1 MLEPLSPDWWVHRLM
16 ARLDNDRPG
25 MEKHENYYRGDHPLP
40 TVREDLREP
49 YQRLLKMSPTNVMR
63 LVVDAAEERL
73 NVVGFRFSD
82 GQADQDAWRLWQANA
97 LDAESQLNHRESLV
111 KKRGAVIV
119 WPDEDDPE
127 TPRITVESAETVAVE
142 YVPGNRRKRAAAL
155 KTWEDDWTGWTMAT
169 LYLPDE
175 IHKFAYLP
183 ATTWRLGGW
192 QPRPMPVG
200 EQAVI
205 PNPFG
210 VVPVVE
216 FPNRPDTYGFGESEI
231 VDVTAIQD
239 RINKIV
245 FDRMMA
251 AEFTS
256 FKQRWATGIDIPV
269 DPETSEPV
277 EPFNMAVDR
286 LLLNEN
292 PEGRFGEFGQ
302 TDLAPYLEAAEQDL
316 KFIASITRTPPHYLN
331 TSADRLS
338 GESIKSAETGLVAK
352 VKRKQRHFGE
362 AWEEVMRLAFTMMG
376 DDEKASY
383 HSAETLWSD
392 PESRTESEHADAVG
406 KLRQLLH
413 IPLEGAWEE
422 YGFSPTQIERMKG
435 QLASEAL
442 TMDGLNIASLFD
454 DETSD
459 AEQV

>member
-1 MLEPLSPDWWVHRLM
+1 MMEPGSPDWWVHRLM
-16 ARLDNDRPG
+16 ARLDQDRPE
-25 MEKHENYYRGDHPLP
+25 MDKHEAYYRGDHPLP

-49 YQRLLKMSPTNVMR
+49 YLRLLRMSPTNVMR

-82 GQADQDAWRLWQANA
+82 EAADKDAWRLWQANA
-97 LDAESQLNHRESLV
+97 LDAESQLNHREALV

-119 WPDEDDPE
+119 WPDEDDPD
-127 TPRITVESAETVAVE
+127 TPRITVESAESVAVE
-142 YVPGNRRKRAAAL
+142 YEPGNRRKRAAAL

-169 LYLPDE
+169 LYLPGE

-192 QPRPMPVG
+192 QPRPMPSNEPDV
-200 EQAVI
+200 VR
-205 PNPFG
+205 NPFG

-216 FPNRPDTYGFGESEI
+216 FPNRPDTYGRGESEI
-231 VDVTAIQD
+231 VDVTNSQD

-256 FKQRWATGIDIPV
+256 FKQRWATGVDIPV
-269 DPETSEPV
+269 DPETGEPV

-292 PEGRFGEFGQ
+292 PEGRFGEFSQ
-302 TDLAPYLEAAEQDL
+302 TDLAPYLDAAEQDL
-316 KFIASITRTPPHYLN
+316 KFIASVTRTPPHYLN

-362 AWEEVMRLAFTMMG
+362 AWEEVMRLAFMMTG
-376 DDEKASY
+376 ATDKATY
-383 HSAETLWSD
+383 QSAETLWAD

-406 KLRQLLH
+406 KLRQMLQ

-422 YGFSPTQIERMKG
+422 YGFSPPQIERMKA
-435 QLASEAL
+435 QLASESL
-442 TMDGLNIASLFD
+442 TMQGLNIAGLFD
-454 DETSD
+454 EQPD